1 MPPKNRKKAPR
12 QKKQSSDSST
22 LTSPIP
28 TTNYREIHLNEV
40 AALRSI
46 YGDDFEDV
54 ENRPSAWQVCTSFCS
69 SVTSDVIDVTDRYDP
84 T

>member
-1 MPPKNRKKAPR
+1 MSPKNRKKAPR

-22 LTSPIP
+22 LTSPIA

-54 ENRPSAWQVCTSFCS
+54 ENRPSAWQVCTKLRCPR
-69 SVTSDVIDVTDRYDP
+69 VIIDVTDRCDLN
-84 T
+84 